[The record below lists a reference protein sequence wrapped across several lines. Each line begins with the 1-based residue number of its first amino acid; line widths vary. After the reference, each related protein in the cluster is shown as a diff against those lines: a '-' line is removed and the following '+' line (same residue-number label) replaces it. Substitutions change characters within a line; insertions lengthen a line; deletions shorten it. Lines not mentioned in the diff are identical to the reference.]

1 MLRMSKIFRFGKTL
15 AGFSLAELIVVIA
28 ILAILSVIG
37 FITLS

>member
-28 ILAILSVIG
+28 VLVVLATIG
-37 FITLS
+37 FITLA